1 MKQLIIT
8 ILASTLVTLGMA
20 QQNPAPA
27 GKWQILSIWV
37 DGKMED
43 VSAKSW
49 EVEFKV
55 TEGQVGAKICNS
67 MGGKYS
73 VTGNKIKFGA
83 MRSTKMMC
91 PEINYETAVGKAFS
105 AAETFEYDKN
115 RMTLKKGE
123 QVLMVLE
130 MPV

>member
-1 MKQLIIT
+1 MIT
-8 ILASTLVTLGMA
+8 ILTCTLVTLGMA
-20 QQNPAPA
+20 QQNPGPA
-27 GKWQILSIWV
+27 GKWQIVSVLM
-37 DGKMED
+37 DGNMED

-49 EVEFKV
+49 EVEFKAAD
-55 TEGQVGAKICNS
+55 GQVAAKICNS

-73 VTGNKIKFGA
+73 VNGNKIKFGP